1 MGCGCN
7 KKRVTQKTR
16 SHGDVLKKL
25 QKGLCKIDFK
35 PDPDKHT
42 SIYCTLQSSVLPNRE
57 SKLHRETNKDSLSND
72 NILVW
77 ALNKN
82 RNKHVD
88 SVAGWVKIEL
98 NEIDN
103 YEFLQPIKENK

>member
-7 KKRVTQKTR
+7 KKRITQKTR
-16 SHGDVLKKL
+16 THKAFLEKL
-25 QKGLCKIDFK
+25 QSGLCKIDFK
-35 PDPDKHT
+35 PHPDRHT
-42 SIYCTLQSSVLPNRE
+42 SIYCTLQPNTLPDIK
-57 SKLHRETNKDSLSND
+57 SKLYREINKDSLNND

-82 RNKHVD
+82 RNKNVD
-88 SVAGWVKIEL
+88 SAAGWVKIEL

-103 YEFLQPIKENK
+103 YEFLQPIKGK